1 MCDLPAGALHRS
13 CTFVVITHVSNSA
26 TRRLVLW
33 AGATLLVSTVLMSGA
48 AHAEPSS
55 AELDRQ
61 IRARSDQLEIVVE
74 KYHDLREDLKT
85 TAAQTGV
92 LQRQIEPLKEQI
104 TQRRDA
110 VGRLAAAGY
119 RTSRTMS
126 LSLLLDAGT
135 TRDVV
140 DRLLLM
146 KSFTQHQQRE
156 IDALALT
163 SERYATAQRT
173 LDALLAQGRSQQKQ
187 LGKERAGIAAK
198 IEELKALRAKAYG
211 PTGRATRAADRQR
224 VAVPRV
230 KGASEKVVRFAMGQI
245 GKGYRWG
252 GEGPGGFDCSGLVA
266 AAFRRIGIDLPHQ
279 SGRQQQR
286 SRGISRGQ
294 LVPGDLIFFYRD
306 LHHVGIYLG
315 GDKMVHAP
323 QFGERVRVDPIDSLP
338 IHSFGRV
345 IAPSS

>member
-1 MCDLPAGALHRS
+1 MHFCRYN
-13 CTFVVITHVSNSA
+13 HVSNSA

-33 AGATLLVSTVLMSGA
+33 AGATLIASTVLISGA

-61 IRARSDQLEIVVE
+61 IRAKSDQLEVVVE
-74 KYHDLREDLKT
+74 KYHELRDDLKT
-85 TAAQTGV
+85 TAAQTEV

-104 TQRRDA
+104 TFRRGA

-119 RTSRTMS
+119 RSSRSMS

-135 TRDVV
+135 TRDIV

-146 KSFTQHQQRE
+146 KAYTQHQQRE
-156 IDALALT
+156 IEELALT
-163 SERYATAQRT
+163 SERYATARRT
-173 LDALLAQGRSQQKQ
+173 LDALLEQQKNQQRQ
-187 LGKERAGIAAK
+187 LGRQRTTIESAIAD
-198 IEELKALRAKAYG
+198 LKKLRVKAYG
-211 PTGRATRAADRQR
+211 PTGRPVRTEDRAKPP
-224 VAVPRV
+224 VPRLA
-230 KGASEKVVRFAMGQI
+230 GAGEKVLKYALAQI
-245 GKGYRWG
+245 GKDYKWA

-266 AAFRRIGIDLPHQ
+266 ATFRTIGIQLPHS

-286 SRGISRGQ
+286 ARTISRGQ

-306 LHHVGIYLG
+306 VHHVGIYLG

-323 QFGERVRVDPIDSLP
+323 QYGERVRVDPIDSLP
-338 IHSFGRV
+338 INSFGRV
-345 IAPSS
+345 VLSTH

>member
-1 MCDLPAGALHRS
+1 MHFCRYN
-13 CTFVVITHVSNSA
+13 HVSNSA

-33 AGATLLVSTVLMSGA
+33 AGATLIASTVLMSGA

-61 IRARSDQLEIVVE
+61 IRAKSDQLEVVVE
-74 KYHDLREDLKT
+74 KYHELREDLKT

-92 LQRQIEPLKEQI
+92 LQRQIDPLKEQI
-104 TQRRDA
+104 THRRGA
-110 VGRLAAAGY
+110 VGRLASAGY
-119 RTSRTMS
+119 RSSRSMS

-135 TRDVV
+135 TRDIV

-146 KSFTQHQQRE
+146 KSYTQHQQRE
-156 IDALALT
+156 IEELALT

-173 LDALLAQGRSQQKQ
+173 LDALLDQQRNQQKQ
-187 LGKERAGIAAK
+187 LSRQQAT
-198 IEELKALRAKAYG
+198 IESAIKELKAMRIKAYG
-211 PTGRATRAADRQR
+211 PTGRLARADERAKPP
-224 VAVPRV
+224 VPRLA
-230 KGASEKVVRFAMGQI
+230 GASEKVVKFALAQI
-245 GKGYRWG
+245 GKDYQWA

-266 AAFRRIGIDLPHQ
+266 ATFRTIGIQLPHS

-286 SRGISRGQ
+286 ARAISRGQ

-306 LHHVGIYLG
+306 VHHVGIYLG
-315 GDKMVHAP
+315 GNRMVHAP

-338 IHSFGRV
+338 INSFGRV
-345 IAPSS
+345 VLSTR